1 MHCTVQI
8 IFYTLSSRWSN
19 IPFFLHLMRGAS
31 YSRLRQRRCCWSVAA
46 SNRETQVCARGL
58 ARLLLPPPKGTR
70 RSRARGSARRRAA
83 RRRART
89 DAMAPCRTRPIC
101 SLRRWHSFIGLRVV
115 LGDGPES
122 ESTKLTAGRQ
132 STRPPTHLL
141 SPAAAGFM
149 GSVR

>member
-1 MHCTVQI
+1 VERATADSL
-8 IFYTLSSRWSN
+8 TSLLSSYRCGELELLATPPAPLLLVCCRQQSRDTS
-19 IPFFLHLMRGAS
+19 MR
-31 YSRLRQRRCCWSVAA
+31 SRSRAAVAA
-46 SNRETQVCARGL
+46 AAEGD
-58 ARLLLPPPKGTR
+58 R

-122 ESTKLTAGRQ
+122 EREHQIGGRSTVHTPTDTAVCL
-132 STRPPTHLL
+132 RPRPGLW
-141 SPAAAGFM
+141 
-149 GSVR
+149 VR